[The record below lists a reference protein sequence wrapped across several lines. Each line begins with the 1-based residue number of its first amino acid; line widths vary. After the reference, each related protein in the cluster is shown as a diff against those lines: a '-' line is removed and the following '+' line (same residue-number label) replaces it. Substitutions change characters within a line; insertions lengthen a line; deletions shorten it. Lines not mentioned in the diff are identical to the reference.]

1 MPSCLFCRSGKRRE
15 STRNEQANQG
25 GAVNYYKR
33 HIGDYAKKAGH
44 LSLLEHGVCTL
55 LLDAYYD
62 REQAPTKAEAIR
74 ISRCRTPE
82 ELAALEAVLSD
93 FFQLD
98 GDRYVQSRVEEEF
111 VKAEEQ
117 AEKNRAN
124 GRAGG
129 RPRKPKG
136 NPVGSQSVATG
147 NPDESET
154 KGNPLI
160 HQSTNPQQEQKPVQ
174 RAAAR
179 FAEFWSVYPVKKGK
193 AAAEKAWRVKGC
205 DAIADSILA
214 HVIRMQA
221 HDDDWRRGYVPH
233 GSTYVNGERWQDEPK
248 HETTNAAPQQQSK
261 TLSAIHMLEGMK
273 HGLADTR
280 DHDRL
285 SEAPLFERG
294 QDPGNGPDPRDR
306 GRLGRGPDG

>member
-1 MPSCLFCRSGKRRE
+1 M
-15 STRNEQANQG
+15 
-25 GAVNYYKR
+25 NYYKR

-44 LSLLEHGVCTL
+44 LSLLEHGVYTL

-124 GRAGG
+124 GRSGG

-136 NPVGSQSVATG
+136 NPVGFQSVPSG
-147 NPDESET
+147 NPDQSET

-160 HQSTNPQQEQKPVQ
+160 HQSTNPDKQKHVQ

-179 FAEFWSVYPVKKGK
+179 FDDFWALYPVKKGRK
-193 AAAEKAWRVKGC
+193 AAERAWIAKGL
-205 DAIADSILA
+205 DARADEIIG
-214 HVIRMQA
+214 HVLHMQA
-221 HDDDWRRGYVPH
+221 NCTDWQRGFAPQ
-233 GSTYVNGERWQDEPK
+233 GSTYVNGDRWSDEPK
-248 HETTNAAPQQQSK
+248 RAQPQGPPGHAPQSK

-280 DHDRL
+280 NHDRL
-285 SEAPLFERG
+285 SEAPLFELG

-306 GRLGRGPDG
+306 GRLGRGSDG